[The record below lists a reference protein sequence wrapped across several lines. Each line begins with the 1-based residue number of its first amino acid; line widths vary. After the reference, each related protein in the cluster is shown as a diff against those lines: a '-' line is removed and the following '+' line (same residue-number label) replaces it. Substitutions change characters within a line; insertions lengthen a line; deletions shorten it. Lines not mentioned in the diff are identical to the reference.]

1 MRSAALDTPR
11 WLRIALVASAGLI
24 TACSSDASAVRAGA
38 DATTLPPV
46 PSTTVTTASPT
57 PPPSD
62 PATTVPSG
70 TSQASPATTTATV
83 SPSIEDCRSDQ
94 TCPSSE
100 HRTGDA
106 CGAELIVDVDG
117 YLEGRRD
124 AEAGRPYQIDN
135 APAPTADDDDDDDAT
150 VGPQTRYR
158 AGYVQGWC
166 DGSST

>member
-24 TACSSDASAVRAGA
+24 TACGSGASAVRTGA
-38 DATTLPPV
+38 DATTLPRV
-46 PSTTVTTASPT
+46 PSTTVTTVSPT

-70 TSQASPATTTATV
+70 PAQPSPATTTATV
-83 SPSIEDCRSDQ
+83 SPSTDDCRSDQ

-117 YLEGRRD
+117 YLEGRHD
-124 AEAGRPYQIDN
+124 AEAGRPHQIDN

-150 VGPQTRYR
+150 VGPQTRLPRGIR
-158 AGYVQGWC
+158 AGLV
-166 DGSST
+166 